1 MTRDVVVFDQYFVP
15 EEEEGGSG
23 GLSSSCGIVFTSGSS
38 ARLGGRTLALIRR
51 SPGCEVICVAATDS
65 SLLVFNSWIQFS
77 KPGPSQQAGGD
88 GRVT

>member
-38 ARLGGRTLALIRR
+38 ARRR